1 MGERSKFL
9 KHVQDINVEYQAW
22 CHHPRDCFLNSL
34 ICTGVRKPFLPL
46 EGKKSAEEDAKI
58 VIFSL
63 TVSSVNHDAML
74 QQAIFSV
81 RVEISTFS
89 QWE

>member
-1 MGERSKFL
+1 MGDCSKFL
-9 KHVQDINVEYQAW
+9 KHQNINVKCQ
-22 CHHPRDCFLNSL
+22 C
-34 ICTGVRKPFLPL
+34 CTGV
-46 EGKKSAEEDAKI
+46 GKMYREKSTGEDAQI

-74 QQAIFSV
+74 QQAIFSIK
-81 RVEISTFS
+81 VEIPTFS